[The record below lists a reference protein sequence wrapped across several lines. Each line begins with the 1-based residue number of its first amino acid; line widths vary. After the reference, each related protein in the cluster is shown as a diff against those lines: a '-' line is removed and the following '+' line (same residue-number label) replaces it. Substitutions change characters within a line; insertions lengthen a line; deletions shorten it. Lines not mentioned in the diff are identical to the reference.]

1 MNVKPRTRIANKTEP
16 IDVFMDT
23 TLTIL
28 MQTIADAKQEE
39 HQLGT
44 MASYIQENLPSL
56 HGSIAIGSSSPS
68 KALMSFVEDYVDITP
83 QHIQALHS
91 LAKEAQLD
99 EYVQTFLDLS
109 CTYFINPP
117 DILTSY
123 QGLQGLLH
131 KAYLAHRL
139 MEELNDKVM
148 TLSGG
153 VALAPMDMSMANII
167 SHELIGD
174 ELANQLDHL
183 VLLTIETTPV
193 DSTIFEK
200 RSVRQFL
207 EKRRLKGWEEINKRW
222 PCFAKDCA
230 IHLQI

>member
-1 MNVKPRTRIANKTEP
+1 
-16 IDVFMDT
+16 MDT

-28 MQTIADAKQEE
+28 TQTIADAKQEE

-44 MASYIQENLPSL
+44 MASYIEENLPSL
-56 HGSIAIGSSSPS
+56 HGSIAISSPS
-68 KALMSFVEDYVDITP
+68 PAKALMSFVEDYVDTTP
-83 QHIQALHS
+83 QHIQALNS
-91 LAKEAQLD
+91 LAKEAELS
-99 EYVQTFLDLS
+99 EYVQAFLDLS

-117 DILTSY
+117 DILEPY
-123 QGLQGLLH
+123 RGLQGLLH

-139 MEELNDKVM
+139 MEELNDKIM

-153 VALAPMDMSMANII
+153 AALAPMDMSMANIV
-167 SHELIGD
+167 SHSLIGD

-193 DSTIFEK
+193 DTNIFEK

-207 EKRRLKGWEEINKRW
+207 EKRRLKGWEEVNKRW
-222 PCFAKDCA
+222 PCFTKDCA
-230 IHLQI
+230 INLQI